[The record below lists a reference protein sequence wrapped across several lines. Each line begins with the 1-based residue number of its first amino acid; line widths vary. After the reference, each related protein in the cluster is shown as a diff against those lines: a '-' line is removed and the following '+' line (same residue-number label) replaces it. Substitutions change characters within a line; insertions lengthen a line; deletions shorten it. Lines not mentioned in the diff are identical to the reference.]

1 MLERKE
7 RGGRSVDRKGGVW
20 IGKREYE
27 WGSERGKEHG
37 MGRRVRKSGGGKGG
51 GEARYDV

>member
-1 MLERKE
+1 MSERKE

-37 MGRRVRKSGGGKGG
+37 MGRRVNDGGRMGTITIEKK
-51 GEARYDV
+51 R